1 MSFPSWW
8 IRPLTELMFWM
19 YSSEKETWL
28 KCHSK
33 NTHHGI
39 SVHGTLQLS
48 ARLLTSLRFR
58 KFEIKSSYLAKCAG
72 SHWASFL
79 PFGYLT
85 KCIMCIL
92 VGKLNKS
99 VIHWHGAI
107 IKRKQNFTSLTIK
120 DNVMLLWMISN
131 DNFQWLRKMHGNCN
145 EWRQPPAAGQER
157 LFS

>member
-8 IRPLTELMFWM
+8 IRPLTKLKFWM

-39 SVHGTLQLS
+39 SIHGTLQLKRPS
-48 ARLLTSLRFR
+48 IDKFTFSEIWNKIQLPRQMRRKPLGLLS
-58 KFEIKSSYLAKCAG
+58 I
-72 SHWASFL
+72 
-79 PFGYLT
+79 FGYLT

-99 VIHWHGAI
+99 VIHWHGAN
-107 IKRKQNFTSLTIK
+107 IKRKQNFTSLTIRE
-120 DNVMLLWMISN
+120 NIILLWMISN

-145 EWRQPPAAGQER
+145 EWRQPPAAEQKR